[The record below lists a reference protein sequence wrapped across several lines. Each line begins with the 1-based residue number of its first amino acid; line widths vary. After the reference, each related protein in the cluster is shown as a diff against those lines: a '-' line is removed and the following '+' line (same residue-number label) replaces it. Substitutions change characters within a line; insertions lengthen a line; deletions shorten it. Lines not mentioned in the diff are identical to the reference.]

1 MRQITHMSK
10 LARVAASVLLA
21 AVATIGLT
29 EAASAEPVTLRM
41 IGSWAP
47 GTAAADIGH
56 RFKDELNSL
65 GAGQIVAEY
74 QGAAEVIPVF
84 DQPEAIARGLFD
96 LWYGAPN
103 YWAGIVPAG
112 YITEL
117 SPHQVPDQG
126 PGSELFDFM
135 VKLYEPAGVRYL
147 GHYTGDG
154 TTGNHYLITQN
165 PIKSVDDLKGLQIR
179 VPPLT
184 RHFVTAVGAEPIT
197 LPPGDIYVALDRG
210 TVAGLTWPYYD
221 GFTDFGWQ
229 EVSKFLIDQ
238 PLYRNGISMKMNL
251 EKWNSLS
258 EEVQEIVL
266 EAVRNTQLW
275 ALGWVAAHE
284 AMQLKIMRDAGMEVI
299 SLSVEDA
306 EAWSKLADE
315 ALWAHFKTAMDEQD
329 YAEARRLLAAD

>member
-1 MRQITHMSK
+1 
-10 LARVAASVLLA
+10 
-21 AVATIGLT
+21 
-29 EAASAEPVTLRM
+29 
-41 IGSWAP
+41 
-47 GTAAADIGH
+47 
-56 RFKDELNSL
+56 
-65 GAGQIVAEY
+65 
-74 QGAAEVIPVF
+74 
-84 DQPEAIARGLFD
+84 
-96 LWYGAPN
+96 
-103 YWAGIVPAG
+103 
-112 YITEL
+112 
-117 SPHQVPDQG
+117 
-126 PGSELFDFM
+126 
-135 VKLYEPAGVRYL
+135 
-147 GHYTGDG
+147 
-154 TTGNHYLITQN
+154 
-165 PIKSVDDLKGLQIR
+165 
-179 VPPLT
+179 
-184 RHFVTAVGAEPIT
+184 
-197 LPPGDIYVALDRG
+197 
-210 TVAGLTWPYYD
+210 LTWPYYD